1 MDDIHGILQNTFRLT
16 AFRPGQEAIINTLMQ
31 GHSALAV
38 FPTGGGKSLCYQLPA
53 LLLDG
58 LTLVVSPLIALMK
71 DQVDSLRDLGIPA
84 ARMDSSLSAEEARS
98 LFAGIRQ
105 QTIKIVYVSPERL
118 KNDRFVRR
126 LAGIKI
132 SLLAIDE
139 AHCISEWGHNFRP
152 DYLLLAGIAK
162 KLNVERV
169 LALTATATPDV
180 AADICRQ
187 FGIGPQHHVQT
198 SFARPN
204 LQLHITPCDS
214 SVRITH
220 LVSRL
225 RAQPPNAATII
236 YVTLQKSAEEV
247 AQALKDA
254 GLVAAYYHAG
264 LKDEER
270 EQVQNRFMRGDVPV
284 VVATIAFGMGIDKS
298 DIRAVYHFNLPKSI
312 ENYVQEIG
320 RAGRDANAARCEMFA
335 CSDDIHVLEN
345 FSYGDTPARESLI
358 GLINFIVS
366 AGQVFDISLYELSQ
380 RFDVRP
386 LVLSTAL
393 TYLEMQGIISAEG
406 IFYADY
412 KIQFLQQPEVILAP
426 FDGERRQFLTELFA
440 SGTSGRKWLTLAVQE
455 FEPTKKMRATKALDY
470 LAEKNLIALS
480 VTNPRQVYVKNS
492 VRVPD
497 AHHLYEHLVDL
508 FTAREVRDIQRI
520 NSVTDFV
527 NNPSCLSAQLMEYFG
542 EPNAPACGICSHCKE
557 NSASGINTSATPRMN
572 RPAAPP
578 LTAEQKAIV
587 EEIKKEAHPELRYSR
602 QLARFLC
609 GLTSPATTRSP
620 LRKHPAFGV
629 LANVS
634 FPQVLA
640 AVE

>member
-1 MDDIHGILQNTFRLT
+1 MSNLQDILRNPFQLS
-16 AFRPGQEAIINTLMQ
+16 AFRPGQEAVISALLQ
-31 GHSALAV
+31 GQSALAV

-53 LLLDG
+53 LLFDG

-71 DQVDSLRDLGIPA
+71 DQVDSLKALGIPA
-84 ARMDSSLSAEEARS
+84 ARVDSSLGADALSALYAD
-98 LFAGIRQ
+98 IQ
-105 QTIKIVYVSPERL
+105 QHKIKIVYVSPERL

-152 DYLLLAGIAK
+152 DYLMLAGIAR

-187 FGIGPQHHVQT
+187 FAIDPQCHIQT

-204 LQLHITPCDS
+204 LQLQVTPCEAHE
-214 SVRITH
+214 RIN
-220 LVSRL
+220 LLLSRL
-225 RAQPPNAATII
+225 RAQPADAATII

-247 AQALKDA
+247 AQAINAA
-254 GLVAAYYHAG
+254 GLAAVHYHAG

-270 EQVQNRFMRGDVPV
+270 EQLQNRFMRGEVPV

-298 DIRAVYHFNLPKSI
+298 DIRAVYHFNMPKSI

-320 RAGRDANAARCEMFA
+320 RAGRDGGPAWCEMFA
-335 CSDDIHVLEN
+335 CGDDVRVLEN
-345 FSYGDTPARESLI
+345 FSYGDTPSRESLAE
-358 GLINFIVS
+358 LVNYLLS
-366 AGQVFDISLYELSQ
+366 TDDVFDISNYELAQ
-380 RFDVRP
+380 RFDLRP

-393 TYLEMQGIISAEG
+393 TYLEMQGIISAQG
-406 IFYADY
+406 AFYAEY
-412 KIQFLQQPEVILAP
+412 KIHFEQAPEFIVAQF
-426 FDGERRQFLTELFA
+426 DDERRNFLMQVFA
-440 SGTSGRKWLTLAVQE
+440 AGSQGRKWLTLDMQRV
-455 FEPTKKMRATKALDY
+455 EPPEKMRISKALDY
-470 LAEKNLIALS
+470 LADKNWIELS
-480 VTNPRQVYVKNS
+480 VANLRQVYKNNRGPNS
-492 VRVPD
+492 D
-497 AHHLYEHLVDL
+497 ASALCDYLADL
-508 FTAREVRDIQRI
+508 FTAREIRDIQHIHGVI
-520 NSVTDFV
+520 NFANS
-527 NNPSCLSAQLMEYFG
+527 PACLSQQLMHYFG
-542 EPNAPACGICSHCKE
+542 ETGAGACGICNHCCESPLRGIHLPGSAVLTTAQQDLIE
-557 NSASGINTSATPRMN
+557 NLKR
-572 RPAAPP
+572 
-578 LTAEQKAIV
+578 
-587 EEIKKEAHPELRYSR
+587 EAHPVLRQAR

-609 GLTSPATTRSP
+609 GLPSPATTRSP